1 MKKYILLAIILIMSQ
16 VSYAKT
22 DKNDILSIM
31 SMQQNAWNNGDIKQY
46 MQGYWQSEQLKFI
59 GKNGIKYGWQET
71 LKNYIKSYPDKSS
84 MGQLTF
90 DILEVNVMQ
99 DTAFVLGKWSLKRK
113 SDNPNGYYTLFWKK
127 INNQWRI
134 VIDHSS

>member
-1 MKKYILLAIILIMSQ
+1 MKKYILLAILIMSQ